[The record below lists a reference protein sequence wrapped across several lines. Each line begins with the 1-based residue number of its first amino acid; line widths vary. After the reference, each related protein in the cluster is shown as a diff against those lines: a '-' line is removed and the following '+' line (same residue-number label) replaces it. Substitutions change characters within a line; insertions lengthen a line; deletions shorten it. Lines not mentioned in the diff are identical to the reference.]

1 MSIASFLTEGSGNMI
16 IAAYAGTGKTT
27 FCNKYKHALDFYVMP
42 FKYENY
48 YEIQKEHSGE
58 SIKAADDLQLR
69 FGWQYIYYDALLK
82 TIREYPDEIIVIP
95 TEMNIMNWLKND
107 GIPFT
112 IVYPDYSLKD
122 EYERRFIKRGN
133 SESFINVFIG
143 MWKEFIERFEKA
155 DFNNKVIL
163 KSDNQYL
170 SDVIKVTEARSSYI
184 EDKSKYIDDL
194 VKSIEWDDYA

>member
-1 MSIASFLTEGSGNMI
+1 MI

-42 FKYENY
+42 FKYKNY

-95 TEMNIMNWLKND
+95 TEMNIMNWLEND

-122 EYERRFIKRGN
+122 EYERRFIERGN
-133 SESFINVFIG
+133 SERFINVFVG
-143 MWKEFIERFEKA
+143 MWDEFIGTFEKA
-155 DFNNKVIL
+155 DFEDRVIL

-170 SDVIKVTEARSSYI
+170 SDVIKVTEARGSYI

-194 VKSIEWDDYA
+194 VDSIDWDNYA